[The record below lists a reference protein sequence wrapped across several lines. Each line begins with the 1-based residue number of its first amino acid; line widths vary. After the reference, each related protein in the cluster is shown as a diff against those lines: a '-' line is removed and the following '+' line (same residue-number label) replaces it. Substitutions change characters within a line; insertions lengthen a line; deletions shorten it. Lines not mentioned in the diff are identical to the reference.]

1 MCVWVFGD
9 REGVKEKE
17 NQIERRTAREKEIDR
32 KRASEKRES
41 ERERGKEEREGIIE
55 RV

>member
-32 KRASEKRES
+32 KRASEKRERAK
-41 ERERGKEEREGIIE
+41 EKEGKKRER
-55 RV
+55 V